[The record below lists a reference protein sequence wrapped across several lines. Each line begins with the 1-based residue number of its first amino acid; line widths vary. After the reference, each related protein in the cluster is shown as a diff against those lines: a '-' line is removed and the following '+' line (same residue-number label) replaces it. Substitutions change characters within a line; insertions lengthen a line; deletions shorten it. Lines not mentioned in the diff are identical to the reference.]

1 MKIFTY
7 GIDENL
13 HKNIRKYFRES
24 EVVDVSEQYQDIL
37 ALSADIVIISKS
49 YCSQEE
55 LDIIQE
61 FEAETKDMDET
72 IYIYLTLEQEMEL
85 TKAFGSYFGE
95 DRRIWYLQWIL
106 TGL

>member
-7 GIDENL
+7 GIDGSL
-13 HKNIRKYFRES
+13 HKNLQRYFKES

-37 ALSADIVIISKS
+37 ALSADMVIISKS

-55 LDIIQE
+55 LDIILE

-85 TKAFGSYFGE
+85 TKAFGSYSEE

>member
-7 GIDENL
+7 GIDGSL
-13 HKNIRKYFRES
+13 HKNLQRYFNES

-37 ALSADIVIISKS
+37 ALSADMVIISKS

-55 LDIIQE
+55 FDIIQE

-95 DRRIWYLQWIL
+95 DRRVWYLQWIL

>member
-1 MKIFTY
+1 MIIFTY
-7 GIDENL
+7 GISKNLYENM
-13 HKNIRKYFRES
+13 KNCFLES
-24 EVVDVSEQYQDIL
+24 EVIDVSEQYQDIL

-72 IYIYLTLEQEMEL
+72 IYIYLTLEHEMEL
-85 TKAFGSYFGE
+85 TKAFGCYFGE